1 MVRPAQK
8 KTAVAHVVTQRL
20 CSVRRACRYLGLPR
34 STYRYVAQPV
44 PDRRQQLHQR
54 IVALSW
60 AYPRYGYRRIRST
73 LAKEGW
79 TVSRKQVQRI
89 RRREGLKVRPKP
101 KKISRRGVSTGLPA
115 QATHQHHVW
124 TWDFIFDRTDNGG
137 TLKMMTLLDEYTR
150 QCLTIRV
157 ERKITS
163 AHVLEVLE
171 KAMIQYGV
179 PDYIRSDNG
188 SEFIANNVQ
197 GWLKDHHIKTI
208 YIDPGSPWKNGYI
221 ESFHSRFRDEC
232 LNREW
237 LLNLREAR
245 VVIEDW
251 RQHYNIERPHSR
263 LGYLSPE
270 EFIKTKILTP

>member
-1 MVRPAQK
+1 MVSPAQQ

-60 AYPRYGYRRIRST
+60 AYPRYGYRRIRSA

-101 KKISRRGVSTGLPA
+101 KKISRRGVSTGLPT

-157 ERKITS
+157 ERQITS

-179 PDYIRSDNG
+179 PGYIRSDNG

-208 YIDPGSPWKNGYI
+208 YIDPGSPW
-221 ESFHSRFRDEC
+221 
-232 LNREW
+232 
-237 LLNLREAR
+237 
-245 VVIEDW
+245 
-251 RQHYNIERPHSR
+251 
-263 LGYLSPE
+263 
-270 EFIKTKILTP
+270 